1 LPDQIEQ
8 EGALAGAGLADDVKM
23 TTAFLRIEH
32 DQFARRAGT
41 NIELLVERSHS
52 RKRAGVPCAPQL
64 GKWCGQHPDS
74 RSARQGYMAS
84 LL

>member
-1 LPDQIEQ
+1 
-8 EGALAGAGLADDVKM
+8 M
-23 TTAFLRIEH
+23 TAAFLRID

-41 NIELLVERSHS
+41 NGELLVERSHS

-64 GKWCGQHPDS
+64 GKWCEQHPGS
-74 RSARQGYMAS
+74 HRARQGYMAS